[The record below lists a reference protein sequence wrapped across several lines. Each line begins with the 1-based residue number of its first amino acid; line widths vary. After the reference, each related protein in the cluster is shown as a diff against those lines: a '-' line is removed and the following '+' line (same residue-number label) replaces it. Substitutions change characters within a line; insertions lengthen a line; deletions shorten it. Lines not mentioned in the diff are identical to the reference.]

1 MSSLDD
7 IKQMFFLECDE
18 LLEALNDGL
27 TDIEA
32 SLTSGALDP
41 EVINAV
47 FRNVHSIKGG
57 AASFG
62 LDALVRFS
70 HAFETVLDR
79 MRSGTLTPDEA
90 SIRVLHRCAD
100 HLSDLVTAGR
110 ADESPDIAAS
120 GPLLDQL
127 GVLNDIGAVPV
138 APEPE
143 PEPDQQNDAA
153 PEVPEDTGL
162 SFAPLAL
169 GIDLAEPQDQESA
182 RRFEVVF
189 TPTESLFAT
198 GHDPVHL
205 FRELAALGD
214 LSIKA
219 ETDLLPSLEDV
230 TPNIPYLRWR
240 LELEGEASE
249 EDIREVFE
257 FVDGLAELD
266 LAASVAN
273 TPPQREN
280 SSPISLGCDGD
291 VIPMQSAPVDGATDP
306 SPETSVHETPGKAS
320 DQPVAATKAPKST
333 VRVDLDLVD
342 SLINIVGELVIN
354 QSVLTQSFSEAN
366 VANRADIGNSL
377 DEYKSLAL
385 QIQDSVMSLRAQSV
399 KQLFQRMARIVRETS
414 AVAGKAVVFETDGE
428 DTEIDKTVIER
439 LIEPLTHILRN
450 AIDHGLETGEDRE
463 RLGKPTRG
471 VVRLSAT
478 HRSGR
483 VLIEVTDD
491 GAGIN
496 RARVFD
502 IAVGKG
508 IVNANAQLSDAEVD
522 RLLFMPGFSTKEA
535 VTDLS
540 GRGVGMDVVRSAIQ
554 KLGGR
559 ISINSTPGRG
569 TTLSISLP
577 LTLAVLDGM
586 VVDVAGQ
593 TMVVPITAVV
603 ETIRPTPED
612 LHHIGAS
619 TQVIKVRETLV
630 PIVDLG
636 VAFGYRRGAVPFTDL
651 VLLLIETEQGE
662 RWALALD
669 RIIDQRQVVIKS
681 LEGNYGHVPGVAAAT
696 ILGDGKIAL
705 IIDPEETARMAERDP
720 AGLLELAVAGE

>member
-7 IKQMFFLECDE
+7 IKHMFFLECDE

-90 SIRVLHRCAD
+90 SIRLLHRCAD
-100 HLSDLVTAGR
+100 HLSDLVAAGR

-127 GVLNDIGAVPV
+127 EALNDIGTVPV

-143 PEPDQQNDAA
+143 PEPDQQIDAA

-169 GIDLAEPQDQESA
+169 GIDLAEPQDQESP
-182 RRFEVVF
+182 RRFELVF

-219 ETDLLPSLEDV
+219 ETDLLPALEDV

-280 SSPISLGCDGD
+280 SLPDSPGGDDD

-306 SPETSVHETPGKAS
+306 CPETSVHEAPSKAS

-366 VANRADIGNSL
+366 VANRGSCLGSGGNS
-377 DEYKSLAL
+377 K
-385 QIQDSVMSLRAQSV
+385 
-399 KQLFQRMARIVRETS
+399 
-414 AVAGKAVVFETDGE
+414 VA
-428 DTEIDKTVIER
+428 
-439 LIEPLTHILRN
+439 
-450 AIDHGLETGEDRE
+450 
-463 RLGKPTRG
+463 
-471 VVRLSAT
+471 
-478 HRSGR
+478 
-483 VLIEVTDD
+483 
-491 GAGIN
+491 
-496 RARVFD
+496 
-502 IAVGKG
+502 
-508 IVNANAQLSDAEVD
+508 
-522 RLLFMPGFSTKEA
+522 
-535 VTDLS
+535 
-540 GRGVGMDVVRSAIQ
+540 
-554 KLGGR
+554 
-559 ISINSTPGRG
+559 
-569 TTLSISLP
+569 
-577 LTLAVLDGM
+577 
-586 VVDVAGQ
+586 
-593 TMVVPITAVV
+593 
-603 ETIRPTPED
+603 
-612 LHHIGAS
+612 
-619 TQVIKVRETLV
+619 
-630 PIVDLG
+630 
-636 VAFGYRRGAVPFTDL
+636 
-651 VLLLIETEQGE
+651 
-662 RWALALD
+662 
-669 RIIDQRQVVIKS
+669 
-681 LEGNYGHVPGVAAAT
+681 
-696 ILGDGKIAL
+696 
-705 IIDPEETARMAERDP
+705 
-720 AGLLELAVAGE
+720 